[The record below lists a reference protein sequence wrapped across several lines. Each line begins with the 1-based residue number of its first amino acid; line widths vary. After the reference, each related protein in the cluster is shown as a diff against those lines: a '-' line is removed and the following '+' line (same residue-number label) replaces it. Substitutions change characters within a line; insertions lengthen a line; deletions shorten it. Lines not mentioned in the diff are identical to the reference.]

1 MAESDDKLPPQGKFQ
16 RFRKLAGLSATV
28 GSDLLG
34 RGMKRLVGVDAPSIS
49 QGTAQK
55 LVATLGDLK
64 GAAMKLGQMASM
76 DADLLPPE
84 VRVVLAR
91 LQNEAPPMGW
101 EVVARTLDEEL
112 GAPPERLFA
121 EIDHTPLAAASL
133 GQVHKA
139 RLKDGRLVAVKVQYP
154 GMAEA
159 LTSDLDN
166 VGSLVKAVSF
176 ASKSLDGRAYFH
188 ELRAQMALELDY
200 RREAKLCGVFAA
212 AAAPFEDLRV
222 PQVVERLSAGK
233 VLTLELLEGPTL
245 KSFLVSEPQASNEER
260 FRVSAQLIR
269 AIYGPFLAT
278 GAMHAD
284 PHPGNF
290 LVMPD
295 GKLGVLDFGAVK
307 ELSDGFVRP
316 HRRLFG
322 DYLHGREYDLLEHL
336 RDLGFEVDLDPEQTR
351 ELMTGFL
358 TIHRRP
364 LAGPSY
370 DYASDEIVKATRKLF
385 TEHAGQFLKLRPPAE
400 AVLFVRSAGGLAQN
414 LKLLGAEG
422 NFRQVYAELVDTV
435 EATLTAAAT
444 G

>member
-1 MAESDDKLPPQGKFQ
+1 
-16 RFRKLAGLSATV
+16 
-28 GSDLLG
+28 
-34 RGMKRLVGVDAPSIS
+34 
-49 QGTAQK
+49 
-55 LVATLGDLK
+55 
-64 GAAMKLGQMASM
+64 
-76 DADLLPPE
+76 
-84 VRVVLAR
+84 
-91 LQNEAPPMGW
+91 
-101 EVVARTLDEEL
+101 
-112 GAPPERLFA
+112 
-121 EIDHTPLAAASL
+121 
-133 GQVHKA
+133 
-139 RLKDGRLVAVKVQYP
+139 
-154 GMAEA
+154 
-159 LTSDLDN
+159 
-166 VGSLVKAVSF
+166 
-176 ASKSLDGRAYFH
+176 
-188 ELRAQMALELDY
+188 
-200 RREAKLCGVFAA
+200 VFAA

-245 KSFLVSEPQASNEER
+245 KAFLVSEPRASNDER

-316 HRRLFG
+316 HRRLFS

-370 DYASDEIVKATRKLF
+370 DYGSDEIVKATRKLF
-385 TEHAGQFLKLRPPAE
+385 TENAGQFLKLRPPAE

-414 LKLLGAEG
+414 LKLLGAQG
-422 NFRQVYAELVDTV
+422 NFRQVYEELVDTV
-435 EATLTAAAT
+435 EQTLTAAAT

>member
-1 MAESDDKLPPQGKFQ
+1 MSDDAKVPPQGKFQ

-28 GSDLLG
+28 GGDLLG
-34 RGMKRLVGVDAPSIS
+34 RGMKKLVGVDAPPITRN
-49 QGTAQK
+49 TAQK

-84 VRVVLAR
+84 VRAVLSR

-101 EVVARTLDEEL
+101 DVVERTLDEEL

-121 EIDHTPLAAASL
+121 ELEHVPLAAASL
-133 GQVHKA
+133 GQVHRG
-139 RLKDGRLVAVKVQYP
+139 RLKDGRQVAVKVQYP

-159 LTSDLDN
+159 LASDLDN
-166 VGSLVKAVSF
+166 VGSLVRAVSV
-176 ASKSLDGRAYFH
+176 ASKSLDGRAYFQ

-200 RREAKLCGVFAA
+200 RREARLCQVFAA
-212 AAAPFEDLRV
+212 AAAPFGDLRV
-222 PQVVERLSAGK
+222 PEVVERLSAGK

-245 KSFLVSEPQASNEER
+245 KAFLAASPAASNEER
-260 FRVSAQLIR
+260 YRVSAQLIR
-269 AIYGPFLAT
+269 AIYGPFMLT

-295 GKLGVLDFGAVK
+295 GRLGVLDFGAVK
-307 ELSDGFVRP
+307 ELSEGFVRP
-316 HRRLFG
+316 HRRLFS

-336 RDLGFEVDLDPEQTR
+336 RDLGFAIDLAPEDTR
-351 ELMTGFL
+351 ALMTEFL

-364 LAGPSY
+364 LAEATY
-370 DYASDEIVKATRKLF
+370 DYATDEIVKDTRKVF

-414 LKLLGAEG
+414 LRLLGARG
-422 NFRQVYAELVDTV
+422 NFRQVYEELVETV
-435 EATLTAAAT
+435 ERNLLEAAT

>member
-1 MAESDDKLPPQGKFQ
+1 MSDDAKAPPQGKFK

-28 GSDLLG
+28 GGDLLG
-34 RGMKRLVGVDAPSIS
+34 RGVKKLVGVEAPPITRN
-49 QGTAQK
+49 TAQK

-84 VRVVLAR
+84 VRAVLSR

-101 EVVARTLDEEL
+101 DVVQRTLDEEL

-121 EIDHTPLAAASL
+121 ELEHVPMAAASL
-133 GQVHKA
+133 GQVHRG
-139 RLKDGRLVAVKVQYP
+139 RLKDGRAVAVKVQYP

-159 LTSDLDN
+159 LASDLDN
-166 VGSLVKAVSF
+166 VGSLVRAVSV
-176 ASKSLDGRAYFH
+176 ASKSLDGRAYFQ

-200 RREAKLCGVFAA
+200 RREAKLCRVFAE
-212 AAAPFEDLRV
+212 AAAPFLDLRV
-222 PQVVERLSAGK
+222 PEVVERLSAGK

-245 KSFLVSEPQASNEER
+245 KAFLAAEPPASNEER

-269 AIYGPFLAT
+269 AIYGPFMLT

-295 GKLGVLDFGAVK
+295 GRLGVLDFGAVK
-307 ELSDGFVRP
+307 ELSEGFVRP
-316 HRRLFG
+316 HRRLFS
-322 DYLHGREYDLLEHL
+322 DYLHGREYDVLEHL
-336 RDLGFEVDLDPEQTR
+336 RDLGFSIELDPEPTR

-358 TIHRRP
+358 IIHRRP
-364 LAGPSY
+364 LAEAEY
-370 DYASDEIVKATRKLF
+370 DYATDEVVRDTRKLF

-414 LKLLGAEG
+414 LKLLGARG
-422 NFRQVYAELVDTV
+422 NFRQVYEELVETV
-435 EATLTAAAT
+435 ERDLVEAAT

>member
-1 MAESDDKLPPQGKFQ
+1 MADSDSKVPPQGKFQ

-28 GSDLLG
+28 GSDLIG
-34 RGMKRLVGVDAPSIS
+34 RGVKKLVGVDAPSITL
-49 QGTAQK
+49 GTAEK

-76 DADLLPPE
+76 DGDLLPPE
-84 VRVVLAR
+84 VRAVLSR

-101 EVVARTLDEEL
+101 DVVARTLDEEL

-121 EIDHTPLAAASL
+121 EFERTPMAAASL
-133 GQVHKA
+133 GQVHRA
-139 RLKDGRLVAVKVQYP
+139 RLKDGRAVAVKVQYP
-154 GMAEA
+154 GMAQA
-159 LTSDLDN
+159 LASDLDN
-166 VGSLVKAVSF
+166 VGALVKAVSA

-200 RREAKLCGVFAA
+200 RREATLCALFARA
-212 AAAPFEDLRV
+212 SAPFDDLRV
-222 PQVVERLSAGK
+222 PEVIDRLTAGR

-245 KSFLVSEPQASNEER
+245 KAFLASAPAPEER

-269 AIYGPFLAT
+269 AIYGPFLLR

-307 ELSDGFVRP
+307 EFSDRFVRP
-316 HRRLFG
+316 HRRLFH
-322 DYLHGREYDLLEHL
+322 DYLHGLEYDVLEHV
-336 RDLGFEVDLDPEQTR
+336 RDLGFTVELDPEEAR
-351 ELMTGFL
+351 RVFDAFL
-358 TIHRRP
+358 AIHRRP
-364 LAGPSY
+364 LAVPRY
-370 DYASDEIVKATRKLF
+370 DYASDAIVADTRKLF
-385 TEHAGQFLKLRPPAE
+385 AENAGSLLKLRPPSE

-414 LKLLGAEG
+414 LKQLGGSG
-422 NFRQVYAELVDTV
+422 NYRAVYEELVDTV
-435 EATLTAAAT
+435 EGALSPAAT